1 MYRSAAII
9 VVCLAIVT
17 IIGSFTQSDTTRFQK
32 EIESVREEMRTLREI
47 SHDFNSL
54 EQEVAQLQKK
64 LASVTITQDT
74 AVSKT
79 TYRLTKN
86 FRDDPYLGDAQA
98 PVLLMMF
105 GDYECQACQS
115 FWKNTL
121 PQLKQQFIDPKKAFF
136 SFRDFTL
143 NSHQHAKK
151 AGNFAHCTGE
161 QGGYWKAFDAMYE
174 NMELVTSGNFETLAA
189 KLTDVNA
196 TKLQRCIASS
206 RYDDEML
213 KDRQEGETI
222 GAKGIPGFFIG
233 KRTKGEQFEG
243 VFVRGAQPTE
253 IIIKEIEKQ
262 L

>member
-9 VVCLAIVT
+9 VVCLAFVT
-17 IIGSFTQSDTTRFQK
+17 IIGSFTQNDTSRFQK
-32 EIESVREEMRTLREI
+32 EIESVREEMRTLRAL

-64 LASVTITQDT
+64 LASVSITQDS

-79 TYRLTKN
+79 SYRISKD

-98 PVLLMMF
+98 PVLFMMF
-105 GDYECQACQS
+105 GDYECQACQA

-121 PQLKQQFIDPKKAFF
+121 PKLKEQFIEPKKAFF

-143 NSHQHAKK
+143 SSHQHAKQ
-151 AGNFAHCTGE
+151 AGNYAHCTGE
-161 QGGYWKAFDAMYE
+161 QGGYWKAFDAMYQ
-174 NMELVTSGNFETLAA
+174 NMDLVTSGNFDSLTT
-189 KLTDVNA
+189 KLSDINT
-196 TKLQRCIASS
+196 TKLQRCIASN

-213 KDRQEGETI
+213 KDRQEGQAI

-233 KRTKGEQFEG
+233 KRKKGDQFEG

-253 IIIKEIEKQ
+253 IIIKEIEK
-262 L
+262 LL